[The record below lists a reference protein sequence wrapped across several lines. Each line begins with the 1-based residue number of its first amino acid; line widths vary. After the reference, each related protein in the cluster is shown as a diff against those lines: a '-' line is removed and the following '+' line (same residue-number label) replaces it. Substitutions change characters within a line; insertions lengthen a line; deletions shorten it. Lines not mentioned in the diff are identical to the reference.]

1 MKKFLVVI
9 LGMVLLAAVGCGSE
23 QKQADGKLPVVASF
37 YPMADLPDRSA
48 EIYCRSIH

>member
-37 YPMADLPDRSA
+37 YPMLILPDRSA

>member
-23 QKQADGKLPVVASF
+23 KNRLMAS
-37 YPMADLPDRSA
+37 
-48 EIYCRSIH
+48 CR

>member
-23 QKQADGKLPVVASF
+23 QKQADGKLATTGS
-37 YPMADLPDRSA
+37 LP
-48 EIYCRSIH
+48 

>member
-23 QKQADGKLPVVASF
+23 QKQADGQAAGSGKLLS
-37 YPMADLPDRSA
+37 YG
-48 EIYCRSIH
+48 